1 MGMSIFS
8 SGAANIPSSVDYI
21 KSLQLDYVVFGSSSE
36 KNIKSN
42 LDLLKK

>member
-8 SGAANIPSSVDYI
+8 SGGSNILEAINYI
-21 KSLQLDYVVFGSSSE
+21 KKINLDYVVFGSS
-36 KNIKSN
+36 KLANIKDN